1 MFALTLLIAVAIIMV
16 ATRAVTIVPQAHAA
30 IVERFGRYRRTL
42 DAGIHVLM
50 PLVDRRRVTV
60 DLREQVVA
68 FAPQPVIT
76 ADNVTISIDTVFY
89 YSVAD
94 PFRATYEVAQMLEA
108 IEQLVVTTLRNQVG
122 SLTLEEV
129 LTSRERVNAE
139 LRSAMDE
146 ATGRWGIRINRI
158 ELKSIDPPTSI
169 QQAMEKQ
176 MRAERDRRAAILAAE
191 GEKQSAVLVAEGDA
205 RARVLAAEAGQ
216 RAAVLEAEGERQATV
231 LRASG
236 EAEAIAQVF
245 RAVREGAPT
254 PEMLAYLYM
263 QVLPDVAAGRATT
276 LVLPSDAIAH
286 VGSAAALGTAIA
298 ASAANGG
305 GHVPAGGGGS

>member
-1 MFALTLLIAVAIIMV
+1 MFALVLVVAVTVVVM
-16 ATRAVTIVPQAHAA
+16 ATRSVTIVPQAHAA

-50 PLVDRRRVTV
+50 PIMDRRRRTV

-94 PFRATYEVAQMLEA
+94 PFRATYEVANMLDA

-158 ELKSIDPPTSI
+158 ELKSIDPPHSI

-176 MRAERDRRAAILAAE
+176 MRAERDRRAAILTAE
-191 GEKQSAVLVAEGDA
+191 GEKQSAVLVAEGEA
-205 RARVLAAEAGQ
+205 RARILSAEAEQ
-216 RAAVLEAEGERQATV
+216 RAAVLEADGERQAKI
-231 LRASG
+231 LLASG
-236 EAEAIAQVF
+236 DADAIAQVF
-245 RAVREGAPT
+245 RAVREGEPT

-263 QVLPDVAAGRATT
+263 QVLPEVAAGRATT

-286 VGSAAALGTAIA
+286 AGSAAALGVTMA
-298 ASAANGG
+298 AAGNGAG
-305 GHVPAGGGGS
+305 RAPALGSGS